1 MPSSAWPLT
10 QCIRLM
16 ITSTVLLFV
25 SCTAHHSVNSATP
38 VASTATPTV
47 SSTAAASESPITN
60 AAEALQALLAGNQRY
75 VVIHPAYPHQSAA
88 RRTQAAQ
95 GQKPFAIV
103 LGCADSRVTPEIIFD
118 QGIGDIFDVRVAGN
132 VLDHAVIGSLEF
144 AVAEFGSPLIVVL
157 GHERCGAVK
166 ATLEHLEHQEER
178 LPGDIPLLVKAVTP
192 AVKHVKGLSGDLLD
206 NGVRENVKLVVDKLK
221 HDSVLTKAVQSGQLK
236 IVGARYDLDTGA
248 VELIAP

>member
-1 MPSSAWPLT
+1 MLLSAWPIA
-10 QCIRLM
+10 QFIRLM
-16 ITSTVLLFV
+16 TTSTVLLLV
-25 SCTAHHSVNSATP
+25 SCTAHHSVNSATST
-38 VASTATPTV
+38 AGTATPAA
-47 SSTAAASESPITN
+47 SSTPASEPPITN
-60 AAEALQALLAGNQRY
+60 AAEALQALLTGNQRY
-75 VVIHPAYPHQSAA
+75 VVIHPEYPHQSAA

-166 ATLEHLEHQEER
+166 ATLEHLEHLEER

-192 AVKHVKGLSGDLLD
+192 AVKHVKGLPGDLLD

-221 HDSVLTKAVQSGQLK
+221 HDSVLTKSVQNGQLK

-248 VELIAP
+248 VEIIAP